1 MSACCLAVGLG
12 LSGHVG
18 KSLAIPAAQGEL
30 VDAAQP
36 LPDFSAV
43 VADTRSAPAPAR
55 PDPQPAAKPDSEDQ
69 SAGAA
74 IPCMVSFDDE
84 RDPAAGESCDDG
96 AAARQLS
103 VAFGERMA
111 DDTSRILGDFDGVRV
126 DYRLAGGLRLNG
138 VAGYPVLSD
147 NDKFNASRQVY
158 GVSAN
163 TALFVPNWDLSSY
176 LLEQQD
182 TAGAQRNAGGALRYL
197 RPKRSLLLLFDYDL
211 AGRSLEAFTAAGA
224 VKLPRN
230 TTLSATVDVRSR
242 PLGKRQR
249 KYVQQTMA
257 TTGGWSWNLPLDRI
271 SHYTREQAGEVTTYA
286 VGLSHRFSRHLQLTG
301 SAAVLDVAGAEDA
314 GEPAPSEY
322 FYHLRLSGSDLMF
335 TGNNNVL
342 DLSHRV
348 TETTRTSTA
357 TLDTRYTINRRWKV
371 SPSLRTDYR
380 DNLIDRSVQWS
391 AAPSVKMEYRWRD
404 RYGLRIEAGG
414 EWVNRE
420 LYDEASSDSSYF
432 VKLGYKANF

>member
-1 MSACCLAVGLG
+1 MGLG
-12 LSGHVG
+12 LLGHAG
-18 KSLAIPAAQGEL
+18 NSRAIPSAQGEL

-43 VADTRSAPAPAR
+43 VGHPGATPEPVRPDPAPAAESVA
-55 PDPQPAAKPDSEDQ
+55 DEAN
-69 SAGAA
+69 GAA
-74 IPCMVSFDDE
+74 IPCMVSFEDE
-84 RDPAAGESCDDG
+84 RQAAGERCDDG
-96 AAARQLS
+96 AAERQLS

-111 DDTSRILGDFDGVRV
+111 DSDSSILGDFDGVRV
-126 DYRLAGGLRLNG
+126 DYRLSGGMRLNG
-138 VAGYPVLSD
+138 VAGYPVLSA

-211 AGRSLEAFTAAGA
+211 ANSSFEAFTAAGA
-224 VKLPRN
+224 FKLPRN

-242 PLGKRQR
+242 PLSKRQR
-249 KYVQQTMA
+249 RYVQQTMA
-257 TTGGWSWNLPLDRI
+257 TTGGWSWNLPMDRI
-271 SHYTREQAGEVTTYA
+271 SHYTREQAEVTTYA

-301 SAAVLDVAGAEDA
+301 SAAVLDVAGAADA
-314 GEPAPSEY
+314 GGEPAPSEY

-335 TGNNNVL
+335 SGNNNVL

-371 SPSLRTDYR
+371 SPRLRTDYR
-380 DNLIDRSVQWS
+380 DNFIDRSVQWS
-391 AAPSVKMEYRWRD
+391 ATPSVKMEYRWRD